1 MLPRKRRR
9 MSPQFVSD
17 IYVILK
23 HLDVSKCVCSF
34 DWILYHHQK
43 QRSKQIKMSNDAN
56 FTLTLDG
63 NLVKII
69 IGKKQTMIP
78 VRSIVKIEVERM
90 KCNSTFIKIH
100 TTKGR

>member
-1 MLPRKRRR
+1 
-9 MSPQFVSD
+9 
-17 IYVILK
+17 
-23 HLDVSKCVCSF
+23 
-34 DWILYHHQK
+34 
-43 QRSKQIKMSNDAN
+43 MSNDAN

-100 TTKGR
+100 TTKGMCVDLVTDSDTNAHNAYLALCAQILAVNV